1 MTIDSMQQLSGY
13 LLANGDTSKIDV
25 LFVEPT
31 RWNFEDLQDFTKVK
45 ELYITNAYLEPNQEP
60 FIDNFLNDGFEWDR
74 LELLSLHECE
84 LKKIPEF
91 IFKNKTI
98 KYLILTSNKIAEV
111 DERIKQLTHI
121 EHIDISGN
129 KISGEEVQ
137 KLLPNCYVE
146 Y

>member
-1 MTIDSMQQLSGY
+1 MTINSMEQLNGY
-13 LLANGDTSKIDV
+13 LLANGDASKIDV
-25 LFVEPT
+25 LIVEPT
-31 RWNFEDLQDFTKVK
+31 RWNFEDLQSFTKVK

-60 FIDNFLNDGFEWDR
+60 FIDNFLNDGFKWDR

-98 KYLILTSNKIAEV
+98 KYLILTSNKITEV

-137 KLLPNCYVE
+137 KLLPSCYVE